1 MHRLI
6 WPEIWSRPALA
17 YCYVSHRLLKWVI
30 GYNLLLAGLFFLL
43 AMLAVFPPAPV
54 LGAVLIVIAAFALL
68 VAAKFGPALK
78 TLAMLLSF
86 AGTAWGVW
94 RSVRGDRFQ
103 TWTPTPSARASGH
116 R

>member
-6 WPEIWSRPALA
+6 WPQIWPKPALA

-43 AMLAVFPPAPV
+43 AMFAVFPPTPV
-54 LGAVLIVIAAFALL
+54 LAAVLLIAAGFAGL
-68 VAAKFGPALK
+68 VAVKFGPALK
-78 TLAMLLSF
+78 ILAMLLSF

-94 RSVRGDRFQ
+94 RSVRGDKFQ
-103 TWTPTPSARASGH
+103 TWTPTPSARASG

>member
-1 MHRLI
+1 
-6 WPEIWSRPALA
+6 
-17 YCYVSHRLLKWVI
+17 VSHRLLKWVI
-30 GYNLLLAGLFFLL
+30 GYNLLLALLFFLL
-43 AMLAVFPPAPV
+43 AMFAIFPPMPVLAVLLFV
-54 LGAVLIVIAAFALL
+54 AVAFAAL

-78 TLAMLLSF
+78 VLAMLFSF

-103 TWTPTPSARASGH
+103 TWTPTPSARASGQ